1 MPLILDADALN
12 CLAKIAIDGIDSNP
26 EMYRREQPLVMT
38 PHYRELSRL
47 VAGDEVNDLGT
58 AIAAA
63 QKVVWAAGSDNLWSL
78 PRGRRRLSV
87 ALSVCCCRSR
97 VRLLWQ
103 LPVRVMFSRVFLAGT
118 LATMRGRDGSLG
130 VAVFVRRRTS
140 QLRRFCRGDGVW

>member
-1 MPLILDADALN
+1 MTVCEIAKKYSCVLCGPGMTTSAGAMQVVSGLLELDVPLILDADALN

-63 QKVVWAAGSDNLWSL
+63 QKVVWAAGSDNLVVIAKG
-78 PRGRRRLSV
+78 PTT
-87 ALSVCCCRSR
+87 AI
-97 VRLLWQ
+97 LW
-103 LPVRVMFSRVFLAGT
+103 R
-118 LATMRGRDGSLG
+118 
-130 VAVFVRRRTS
+130 
-140 QLRRFCRGDGVW
+140 